1 MRKVLIGVQA
11 RSTSTRLRDKCSMTI
26 GEDTLVGQVMT
37 QGIRAAEWLQAAS
50 TRIDVVM
57 LIPEGDPLAHRFG
70 RKYKT
75 FEGPEDD
82 VLGRYF
88 LAMEKY
94 DADYVVRLT
103 GDCAWMTSAMIAK
116 CVRDAFKYNA
126 DYCSNILV
134 RTFMEGLDVEVI
146 SAPLLRELQLSI
158 ESMFDR
164 EHVTSAIPDMLAQGG
179 LRQYKIHTVM
189 SDYDLSHIKT
199 SIDTA
204 QEYEA
209 CNNLFAKR
217 KEKKQEAM
225 TYGSI
230 SN

>member
-1 MRKVLIGVQA
+1 M
-11 RSTSTRLRDKCSMTI
+11 SI

-50 TRIDVVM
+50 TRVDVVM
-57 LIPEGDPLAHRFG
+57 LIPEGDQLASRFG

-88 LAMEKY
+88 LAMEHYK
-94 DADYVVRLT
+94 ADYIVRLT
-103 GDCAWMTSAMIAK
+103 GDCPWMTSQMIAK

-134 RTFMEGLDVEVI
+134 RTFFEGLDVEVI
-146 SAPLLRELQLSI
+146 SAPLLRELSLSI
-158 ESMFDR
+158 DSISHR
-164 EHVTSAIPDMLAQGG
+164 EHVTSAIPELLSMGG

-189 SDYDLSHIKT
+189 NDYDLSHIKT
-199 SIDTA
+199 SVDTA

-209 CNNLFAKR
+209 CNNLFARR
-217 KEKKQEAM
+217 KEKKEQAM
-225 TYGSI
+225 KYGSI

>member
-11 RSTSTRLRDKCSMTI
+11 RSGSTRLKNKCSMSI

-37 QGIRAAEWLQAAS
+37 QGVRAAEWLQASS
-50 TRIDVVM
+50 TKIDVVM
-57 LIPEGDPLAHRFG
+57 LIPEGDQLATRFG

-88 LAMEKY
+88 LAMDKY

-103 GDCAWMTSAMIAK
+103 GDCAWMTSQMIAK
-116 CVRDAFKYNA
+116 CIRDAFKYNA

-146 SAPLLRELQLSI
+146 SAPLLRELQLSVLDT
-158 ESMFDR
+158 FHR
-164 EHVTSAIPDMLAQGG
+164 EHVTSAIPDLLGMGG
-179 LRQYKIHTVM
+179 LKQYKFHTVL
-189 SDYDLSHIKT
+189 SDYDMSHIKT
-199 SIDTA
+199 SIDTPE
-204 QEYEA
+204 EYEA
-209 CNNLFAKR
+209 CNNLFLRR
-217 KEKKQEAM
+217 KEKKEEAM
-225 TYGSI
+225 KYGSI